1 MLLAISFPNI
11 DPVALEIGPL
21 AIRWYSLAYV
31 VGLLLAWRYCL
42 WLAGRSP
49 QAELPVTDAPA
60 TEASRAASRKPAE
73 TNAGKPQAPDEVEDE
88 PTALEIFQAR
98 IDDFLLW
105 ATLGVVLGGRLG
117 YILFYKPVYYL
128 EHPLQILFVWEGG
141 MSFHGGLLGVA
152 LAMIL
157 CARRW
162 RIPLFQLT
170 DVIAAAAPI
179 GLFLGRIANFING
192 ELYGRPTDFWLAMVF
207 PTDPLGLPRHPSQL
221 YEAALEGLLLFCL
234 LFALALARGLYRPGL
249 ISGLFLAGYAL
260 SRMAVELVRE
270 PDAHLGLLLGG
281 ATMGQLL
288 SFPMAAG
295 GAALVIWALV
305 RPVERARP

>member
-1 MLLAISFPNI
+1 MLLAIPFPNI

-49 QAELPVTDAPA
+49 QAEMGRADPPGSVAQDVGKP
-60 TEASRAASRKPAE
+60 RAADGES
-73 TNAGKPQAPDEVEDE
+73 E
-88 PTALEIFQAR
+88 PTALEVFRAR

-117 YILFYKPVYYL
+117 YVLFYKPSFYL
-128 EHPLQILFVWEGG
+128 EHPLQVLFVWEGG

-152 LAMIL
+152 LAMIF
-157 CARRW
+157 CARSW

-179 GLFLGRIANFING
+179 GLLLGRVANFING

-207 PTDPLGLPRHPSQL
+207 PTDPLALPRHPSQL

-249 ISGLFLAGYAL
+249 ITGLFLAGYAF

-270 PDAHLGLLLGG
+270 PDAHLGLLFGG
-281 ATMGQLL
+281 ATMGQVL

-295 GAALVIWALV
+295 GAALVIWALM
-305 RPVERARP
+305 RPVQRARP